1 MSDCVRRVTGMEPAL
16 SPSRAADFMQCPM
29 LYRFRVVDRL
39 PEPPSAA
46 AARGTLVHAVLER
59 LFDLPA
65 AQRTTAA
72 ATALLPQEWERMVAG
87 EPQLAALL
95 THEDGGSV
103 AVEDWFDQAA
113 TFVER
118 WFTLEDPTLLEPAE
132 RELYVEARLGELT
145 VRGYVDRLD
154 EAPDGRLRVVDYKT
168 GRAPS
173 ESFEAR
179 ALFQLKFYGLAL
191 WRSRGVLPSRLQLVY
206 LRDGQVLW
214 IDPTEA
220 DLLATERKIRAL
232 WAAVDLA
239 ARTGDW
245 RPRPGRHCAWCAHQA
260 ICPAFGGTPPSLPS
274 DAYERAVDPRSTG
287 RTDRRTEDA
296 EVV

>member
-1 MSDCVRRVTGMEPAL
+1 MEPAL

-29 LYRFRVVDRL
+29 LYRFRVVDQL

-72 ATALLPQEWERMVAG
+72 ATALLPQEWERMVELEPELAG
-87 EPQLAALL
+87 LLA
-95 THEDGGSV
+95 HEDGGSV

-113 TFVER
+113 AFVER

-132 RELYVEARLGELT
+132 RELYVEAKVGDLT

-173 ESFEAR
+173 EAFEAR

-220 DLLATERKIRAL
+220 ELLATERKIRAL

-245 RPRPGRHCAWCAHQA
+245 RPRPGRHCSWCAHQA
-260 ICPAFGGTPPSLPS
+260 LCPAFGGTPPPLPP
-274 DAYERAVDPRSTG
+274 DALQRALDPRSAG
-287 RTDRRTEDA
+287 RTDKRAADA

>member
-1 MSDCVRRVTGMEPAL
+1 MEPAL

-29 LYRFRVVDRL
+29 LYRFRVVDQL

-59 LFDLPA
+59 LFDLPT

-72 ATALLPQEWERMVAG
+72 ATALLPQEWERMVQLEPELAG
-87 EPQLAALL
+87 LLA
-95 THEDGGSV
+95 HEDGGSV

-113 TFVER
+113 AFVER

-132 RELYVEARLGELT
+132 RELYVEAKVGDLT

-173 ESFEAR
+173 EAFEAR

-206 LRDGQVLW
+206 LSDGQVLW
-214 IDPTEA
+214 VDPTEA
-220 DLLATERKIRAL
+220 ELLATERKIRAL

-245 RPRPGRHCAWCAHQA
+245 RPRPGRHCSWCAHQA
-260 ICPAFGGTPPSLPS
+260 LCPAFGGTPPPLPP
-274 DAYERAVDPRSTG
+274 DALQRALDPRSAG
-287 RTDRRTEDA
+287 RTA
-296 EVV
+296 PAHP